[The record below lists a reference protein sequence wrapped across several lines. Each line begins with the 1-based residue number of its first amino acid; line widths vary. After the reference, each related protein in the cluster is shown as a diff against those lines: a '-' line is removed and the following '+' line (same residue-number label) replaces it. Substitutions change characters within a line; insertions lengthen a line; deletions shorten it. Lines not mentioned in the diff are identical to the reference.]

1 MKNNE
6 YVVLEGP
13 SNGKDEKKIMSK
25 AIRRTQKVNKP
36 MKNVSRII
44 IQTDEENPKVIAVVT
59 NDDFEVADG
68 YAIRQKPVYPDKK
81 VEGRKM
87 KPAEIEIRDLKK
99 ESAEVLNK
107 LMNLDDFLQDHEG
120 GLEYEQKRL
129 LRVQRTILRSYYEV
143 LKQRIYAFKAE
154 KD

>member
-25 AIRRTQKVNKP
+25 AIKRTQKVNKP
-36 MKNVSRII
+36 MKDVSRII

-81 VEGRKM
+81 VEGRKN
-87 KPAEIEIRDLKK
+87 ETSR
-99 ESAEVLNK
+99 N
-107 LMNLDDFLQDHEG
+107 
-120 GLEYEQKRL
+120 
-129 LRVQRTILRSYYEV
+129 
-143 LKQRIYAFKAE
+143 
-154 KD
+154 